1 MNHVAC
7 CALHPT
13 DALQENLLQCPRK
26 LTRQGQARPDCDSH
40 LGTKSHSTHPATFE
54 PPNPC
59 VHPPHG
65 THPNTPR
72 TPPRDRPRASVR
84 LSPLKLPSRPG
95 GGAHLT
101 TPLAH
106 STPHGDSPHS
116 KSTSP
121 TCAAGLR
128 PPAPPS
134 PPLHCPARDRCLAS
148 RALSACIARV
158 MGHMHALPR
167 CPSEPDTRHP
177 APSPNEALR
186 APSALASPTACAAS
200 PARRLDLSPRP
211 LVCDVLCRPRCPCPP
226 QPRTTSYAMSESHVA
241 SCWLAGCGICA
252 PLAMGDA

>member
-84 LSPLKLPSRPG
+84 LSPFKLPSRPG

-134 PPLHCPARDRCLAS
+134 PPF
-148 RALSACIARV
+148 
-158 MGHMHALPR
+158 ALPR
-167 CPSEPDTRHP
+167 SRSLPGFESPECMHSSSHGTHACATTLPVGARHP
-177 APSPNEALR
+177 TPGP
-186 APSALASPTACAAS
+186 
-200 PARRLDLSPRP
+200 
-211 LVCDVLCRPRCPCPP
+211 
-226 QPRTTSYAMSESHVA
+226 VA
-241 SCWLAGCGICA
+241 E
-252 PLAMGDA
+252 